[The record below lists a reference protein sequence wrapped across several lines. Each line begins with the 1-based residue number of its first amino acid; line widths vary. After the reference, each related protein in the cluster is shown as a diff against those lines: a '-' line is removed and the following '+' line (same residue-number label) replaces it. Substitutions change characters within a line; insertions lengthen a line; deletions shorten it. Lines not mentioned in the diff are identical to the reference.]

1 MKPYLVCIL
10 LVFSGAITS
19 CDMQNQPSDNIETIK
34 ELTYM
39 EMDAVQDLYQML
51 KDTVEIFERA
61 GIRYSASSGT
71 VLGMVRHGGLIPWDD
86 DADLVVLHEDEIRL
100 SDVKKAFD
108 TLGYQIVCDP
118 WDSSVYRISK
128 IGNPIARAKN
138 ITFPFIDVA
147 TVALNPKE
155 NKVMYV
161 NWRMLQ
167 YFPTEWFKP
176 EAFFPLS
183 KRAFGPI
190 QLYCVNDPEWY
201 LTHYYGVDWKKAGR
215 IVPRHYKPKHTHTV
229 EVNFEAHPEYLK
241 PALPEKPLLER
252 AKSLPSHLFK

>member
-1 MKPYLVCIL
+1 
-10 LVFSGAITS
+10 
-19 CDMQNQPSDNIETIK
+19 MQNQPSDNIETIK

-118 WDSSVYRISK
+118 WDSSVYRIQK
-128 IGNPIARAKN
+128 
-138 ITFPFIDVA
+138 
-147 TVALNPKE
+147 
-155 NKVMYV
+155 
-161 NWRMLQ
+161 
-167 YFPTEWFKP
+167 
-176 EAFFPLS
+176 
-183 KRAFGPI
+183 
-190 QLYCVNDPEWY
+190 
-201 LTHYYGVDWKKAGR
+201 
-215 IVPRHYKPKHTHTV
+215 
-229 EVNFEAHPEYLK
+229 
-241 PALPEKPLLER
+241 
-252 AKSLPSHLFK
+252 

>member
-1 MKPYLVCIL
+1 MKYYLIGLCIC
-10 LVFSGAITS
+10 FAGMISS
-19 CDMQNQPSDNIETIK
+19 CERPNQSIESIK
-34 ELTYM
+34 ELTYL
-39 EMDAVQDLYQML
+39 EPAAVQDLYQML

-86 DADLVVLHEDEIRL
+86 DADLVVLHEDEL
-100 SDVKKAFD
+100 KLNDVKKAFD

-128 IGNPIARAKN
+128 VGNPIARAKN
-138 ITFPFIDVA
+138 VTFPFIDVA

-161 NWRMLQ
+161 NLRMLH

-176 EAFFPLS
+176 EAFFPVS

-190 QLYCVNDPEWY
+190 QVYCVSDPEWY
-201 LTHYYGVDWKKAGR
+201 LTHYYGGDWKKAGR
-215 IVPRHYKPKHTHTV
+215 IVPRHYKPKHTNTF
-229 EVNFEAHPEYLK
+229 EVSFEAHPELLK

-252 AKSLPSHLFK
+252 VKLLPEHMFE